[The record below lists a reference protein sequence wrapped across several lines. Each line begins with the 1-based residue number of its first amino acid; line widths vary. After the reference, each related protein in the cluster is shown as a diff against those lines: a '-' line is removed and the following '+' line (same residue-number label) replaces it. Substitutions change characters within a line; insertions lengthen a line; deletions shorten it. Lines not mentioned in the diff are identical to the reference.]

1 MFQISLK
8 NNKFFLCDKDTTIF
22 QAAKNA
28 NIFLEHSCLTAR
40 CRSCIVKIKE
50 GETVNNQEE
59 LVLSETEKAENF
71 VLSCNAK
78 PISDLLLDVE
88 DLGNIVLHDKKI
100 VPSKIDTI
108 EYVTKDVLKIIVR
121 LPPTANFNFVSG
133 QYVNIIKGSL
143 NRSYSIANMSGD
155 NSKLTFYIKK
165 YETGLM
171 SEYWFNQ
178 AKAND
183 LIRLE
188 GPLGS
193 FFFRKSTKKNIVFL
207 ATGTGIAPIKAILE
221 QIETSKEDYS
231 DKKILLLVGARKEED
246 FFWIP
251 EIKSNI
257 QVEYIPVLSRSN
269 ENWIGKKGYV
279 QNILLEQKVDLT
291 NAQIYACGSNEMIE
305 SARKL
310 LIENSLP
317 ANQFYSDAFICTN

>member
-133 QYVNIIKGSL
+133 QYVNNIKGSL

-279 QNILLEQKVDLT
+279 QNILLEQKINLT
-291 NAQIYACGSNEMIE
+291 NAQIYACGSNAMIE